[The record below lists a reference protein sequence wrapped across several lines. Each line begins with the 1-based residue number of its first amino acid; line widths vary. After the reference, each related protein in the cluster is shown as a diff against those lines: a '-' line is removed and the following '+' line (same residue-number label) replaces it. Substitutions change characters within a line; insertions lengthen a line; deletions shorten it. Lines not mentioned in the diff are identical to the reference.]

1 MKKDELIKLCLIS
14 QDAAE
19 TYPFGQDKYKDTV
32 VMRHKSNDKWF
43 ALIFYLEKKL
53 YINLKCEPDIGAVV
67 REQYPSVTPAWHMN
81 KKHWI
86 KAEVENTP
94 TEVLSELIKRSFDLT
109 APKKKQV

>member
-1 MKKDELIKLCLIS
+1 
-14 QDAAE
+14 
-19 TYPFGQDKYKDTV
+19 
-32 VMRHKSNDKWF
+32 MRHKSNDKWF

-86 KAEVENTP
+86 KADVKNTP
-94 TEVLSELIKRSFDLT
+94 AEVLSELIKRSFDLT